1 MKILSKN
8 TSKNQ
13 KTATQ
18 QKLPTSGFVSIVC
31 GLKVNK
37 RYKKLRLSHQ
47 LIELDS
53 ILQHFYAEVKKQ
65 NGDDYE
71 PIIHYAVC
79 RQGLTDTKAQ
89 KYKHSIIRDDESASS
104 RSVLEGKARPRVL
117 RENVQTK
124 LLV

>member
-1 MKILSKN
+1 MDRFDNCNEN
-8 TSKNQ
+8 TIKKYIE

-53 ILQHFYAEVKKQ
+53 FLQHFYAEVKKQ

-89 KYKHSIIRDDESASS
+89 KYKHQSSEMMNLLRRDRCSKERQDQEC
-104 RSVLEGKARPRVL
+104 
-117 RENVQTK
+117 
-124 LLV
+124 